1 MASTIRRPP
10 HIVCL
15 ETCHCEVP
23 DLPFPHTF
31 TGYHRTSAA
40 SPEIASRLR
49 DADIAITTVV
59 PILPSDLESC
69 TNVKLVVVWATGMDW
84 VDEEAY
90 KKKGITVIN
99 CPGSNIPAVS
109 EHALAFYFAAR
120 KRIVEMTNLVRTT
133 DEWVQKETLTRK
145 FTEGFPLGC
154 AGETVGIIGYGMLGK
169 RIETLMKAVGMGEI
183 LIAERKGVDTNT
195 ERPSR
200 TPFDEILKRASVLI
214 VSCPRETSTLDLIT
228 ERELQMM
235 RKEAILINVARG
247 RIVNEAALAK
257 ALKEQWIASAATDVL
272 ADEPGGKGTSPLL
285 QDDVPNL
292 TITPHL
298 AWYAS
303 DTIMR
308 LQQMLKDGLQAYM
321 AGKPIHVQVNG
332 NDSNA

>member
-23 DLPFPHTF
+23 ELPFPHKL
-31 TGYHRTSAA
+31 TGYHSTPVA
-40 SPEIASRLR
+40 SLEIASRLR
-49 DADIAITTVV
+49 DADIAVTSVV
-59 PILPSDLESC
+59 PILPSDLDTC
-69 TNVKLVVVWATGMDW
+69 PNLKLVVVWATGMDW
-84 VDEEAY
+84 VDKDAY
-90 KKKGITVIN
+90 QKRGITVIN

-120 KRIVEMTNLVRTT
+120 KRLVEMTNLVRTT
-133 DEWVQKETLTRK
+133 SEWVQKETLSRK

-169 RIETLMKAVGMGEI
+169 RIEALMKAVGMGEI
-183 LIAERKGVDTNT
+183 LIAERKGVDITP
-195 ERPSR
+195 ERVSR
-200 TPFDEILKRASVLI
+200 TPFDEVLKESSVL
-214 VSCPRETSTLDLIT
+214 VVCCPRDPSTINLISK
-228 ERELQMM
+228 RELRMM

-257 ALKEQWIASAATDVL
+257 ALRQHWIASAATDVL
-272 ADEPGGKGTSPLL
+272 ADEPGGTGTSPLL
-285 QDDVPNL
+285 HDDVPNL

-303 DTIMR
+303 ETIMR
-308 LQQMLKDGLQAYM
+308 LQQLLKDGLDAYM
-321 AGKPIHVQVNG
+321 AGAPINVQVDG
-332 NDSNA
+332 SISDA